1 LDWGFDHYVEY
12 ILYLLARTAPQKGGS
27 HMNIHRLFSFA
38 NCIVIVIHSFFG
50 ISASQQEDLMAR
62 KILRTFGLVSAAT
75 LLASGTAFA
84 FQQDKPATTPQ
95 PAQADSTSGE
105 RQIVVTA
112 TPLSRTAKALADCI
126 ARNCPPD
133 EEIRA
138 ALAHGENQFV
148 SGKYLDAKSTLKKT
162 AGRTRKFKEKYPVE
176 VSDLFRASGRVAE
189 HLGEADSYQLNVLD
203 MRDALK
209 SGLSEKDARVMV
221 AQIEVGDSRAKLG
234 YPLEAF
240 RIYENV
246 EKTARAAGELRI
258 ADYANLRHGIMRYSY
273 GETAKIADDTKKGL
287 ERIKSVAATSSAN
300 SPDIKLMADVFL
312 ARLDRKSGN
321 QASTTAILKRF
332 VEQGGSKRPLL
343 ISSYPIR
350 TVDTVPD
357 EYSKK
362 MAILPS
368 LGGNFKDRWIDVGF
382 WVNANGNVEDIE
394 ILRAT
399 GSTEGWVKPV
409 TDSIKSRI
417 YAPLKA
423 TPEESN
429 PAFYMVER
437 YTYTSRYIDSQD
449 QTGSRLITRSTTP
462 RVERLD
468 LTPDNYETLP
478 SDKGEEA
485 AKPAS

>member
-1 LDWGFDHYVEY
+1 M
-12 ILYLLARTAPQKGGS
+12 T
-27 HMNIHRLFSFA
+27 
-38 NCIVIVIHSFFG
+38 
-50 ISASQQEDLMAR
+50 R
-62 KILRTFGLVSAAT
+62 KFMGTFGLVTAAT
-75 LLASGTAFA
+75 LLATGPALA
-84 FQQDKPATTPQ
+84 FQDQKAEAPTDA
-95 PAQADSTSGE
+95 SNSGE
-105 RQIVVTA
+105 RQIVVTG

-148 SGKYLDAKSTLKKT
+148 SGKYLDAKSTLRKT

-189 HLGEADSYQLNVLD
+189 HLGEAQSYQLNVLD

-209 SGLSEKDARVMV
+209 SGLSADDARVMV

-240 RIYENV
+240 RIYEDV
-246 EKTARAAGELRI
+246 EKRAKAAGVARI
-258 ADYANLRHGIMRYSY
+258 ADYASLRHGIMRHAY
-273 GETAKIADDTKKGL
+273 GETAKIPDDTKKGL
-287 ERIKSVAATSSAN
+287 ERIRLVADTASKE
-300 SPDIKLMADVFL
+300 SPDIKLMADVYL

-332 VEQGGSKRPLL
+332 VEQGGSTRPLL

-350 TVDTVPD
+350 TVDTVTD

-368 LGGNFKDRWIDVGF
+368 LGANFKDRWIDVGF
-382 WVNANGNVEDIE
+382 WVNANGNVTDIE
-394 ILRAT
+394 VLRAT

-417 YAPLKA
+417 YAPLKTTA
-423 TPEESN
+423 EDSN

-437 YTYTSRYIDSQD
+437 YTYTSRYIEAQD

-468 LTPDNYETLP
+468 LTTENYESLP
-478 SDKGEEA
+478 EDTDKKG
-485 AKPAS
+485 S